1 MTGGAARLMDT
12 AERAWAWVLDQ
23 VRWDDDGPWLPESV
37 PMTGGQLTPDGE
49 VRDSFY
55 DGIGGLA
62 PALLEIRASRPWT
75 ARESELAQAIV
86 DRLTVACQVTAE
98 SCLYLG
104 VAGHLTALTLLDRRS
119 IQPALD
125 RLDALRVAD
134 GWLPTFSGYESV
146 INDIVLGTAGIT
158 LACLFTDTDQGD
170 ALARTGCEVLLAA
183 AEQTPDGLDWAMMPT
198 RREVRT
204 PNYSHGTAGIAAALA
219 VAGCRLGEPEYV
231 AAAARGAEHL
241 IGLADLSDGGC
252 RIPVRI
258 PDAPDRDRY
267 AYGWCHGTTGTS
279 LLWTALQVAGVDEV
293 RGWSVVD
300 LRARCLHSAISSGLP
315 ERRYP
320 GFWDND
326 GRCCGTT
333 GVAESMLDAALGDVG
348 GRGEEWLEFGL
359 RLADT
364 LVDRALAAPVNA
376 DQRCWRFLEH
386 RQDPPLLDPAVGWM
400 QGAAGISTLLRR
412 AARAHEMSGPVGR
425 VGLPDNWWAVPGEA
439 ISRTTHRFPGS

>member
-1 MTGGAARLMDT
+1 MTDGAARLMDT

-37 PMTGGQLTPDGE
+37 PMTSGQLTPDSE

-86 DRLTVACQVTAE
+86 DRLTAACQVTAE
-98 SCLYLG
+98 SCFYLG
-104 VAGHLTALTLLDRRS
+104 VAGHLTALTLLDRSS

-125 RLDALRVAD
+125 RLDALRAAD
-134 GWLPTFSGYESV
+134 GWFPTFSGYESV

-170 ALARTGCEVLLAA
+170 ALARTGSDALLAA

-231 AAAARGAEHL
+231 AAAARGAQHL

-258 PDAPDRDRY
+258 PDPPDRDRY

-279 LLWTALQVAGVDEV
+279 LLWTALQFAGVDEV
-293 RGWSVVD
+293 RGWSVAE

-333 GVAESMLDAALGDVG
+333 GVAEAM
-348 GRGEEWLEFGL
+348 
-359 RLADT
+359 
-364 LVDRALAAPVNA
+364 
-376 DQRCWRFLEH
+376 
-386 RQDPPLLDPAVGWM
+386 
-400 QGAAGISTLLRR
+400 
-412 AARAHEMSGPVGR
+412 
-425 VGLPDNWWAVPGEA
+425 
-439 ISRTTHRFPGS
+439 